1 MLRKAKIA
9 AAILMVALPAAAPM
23 PAFAEREQGPAG
35 VLFKLLRAVQGESRR
50 IDADAMRVY
59 EEAPRAGSCE
69 DRRARIVA
77 LLPNALRFARLA
89 HSVGEGRNEAK
100 MKAEGLATLD
110 LGNGRT
116 AHFQANGKRYA
127 EVVIDEQLRQAV
139 VVFQGTRL
147 AVQSDVTTDVVSF
160 IGLKSGYHR
169 WASALV
175 AQVVRDHPGTEV
187 VATGHSLGGGL
198 AIYAVLKNPGV
209 KGFAF
214 NPAGLALLTWT
225 KASGTDRSRTSAAL
239 TVVTTRS
246 DERIDPVTAISLA
259 GRSVLPGHIL
269 VLETDASGPVSLH
282 SSATVVRTLEQAEA
296 SGAEG
301 SVCEGDLG
309 ELVD

>member
-1 MLRKAKIA
+1 
-9 AAILMVALPAAAPM
+9 M
-23 PAFAEREQGPAG
+23 PALADERSGAG
-35 VLFKLLRAVQGESRR
+35 GILFKLLRAVQGESRR

-69 DRRARIVA
+69 ERRARILS
-77 LLPNALRFARLA
+77 LLPDALRYARLA
-89 HSVGEGRNEAK
+89 RDIGEDKHAAK
-100 MKAEGLATLD
+100 MRAEGLATLD

-116 AHFQANGKRYA
+116 AHFEAAGRRYA
-127 EVVIDEQLRQAV
+127 EVVIDEQRRQAI

-147 AVQSDVTTDVVSF
+147 AVQSDVTADIKSF

-175 AQVVRDHPGTEV
+175 AQVVRDHPGMEV
-187 VATGHSLGGGL
+187 IVTGHSLGGGL
-198 AIYAVLKNPGV
+198 AVYAVLQNPGV

-225 KASGTDRSRTSAAL
+225 KAGDADRTRTNAAL
-239 TVVTTRS
+239 TVVSTRN
-246 DERIDPVTAISLA
+246 DDHIEPVTAISLA

-269 VLETDASGPVSLH
+269 VLETDARDPVSLH
-282 SSATVVRTLEQAEA
+282 SAASVVQALEQVEA
-296 SGAEG
+296 TNAGG